1 MKHLL
6 DVNVFQFTHDKL
18 STHTRP
24 PLFYDGQQRLAGYN
38 GGHVKYLA
46 WQVCLRTW
54 HSLTE
59 GSSDKRIAVEE
70 LLRTVDS
77 IQNIDF
83 ELESEDTAVIIPCIE
98 ELS

>member
-1 MKHLL
+1 MFMHL
-6 DVNVFQFTHDKL
+6 T
-18 STHTRP
+18 
-24 PLFYDGQQRLAGYN
+24 
-38 GGHVKYLA
+38 
-46 WQVCLRTW
+46 

-59 GSSDKRIAVEE
+59 GSSDKRIGVDE